1 MTTSRGKNNV
11 LTLDGRLKQHQGG
24 KPFLYKMSNSWDP
37 VDSSLPGSSVNG
49 DSPGK
54 NTGVCYCAP
63 LQGIFLTQGSNPN
76 VLSLLHWQQVSLPLV
91 PPGKLAW
98 NRITACRRDTS
109 LSQNRHSDNSKQQD
123 LKVTMDKFYIF
134 VHTYL
139 ESNVHCAYS
148 ASKCH
153 EVMGLFTIA
162 FFGFVEG
169 RCLLGSYFSKL
180 R

>member
-1 MTTSRGKNNV
+1 MQIASV
-11 LTLDGRLKQHQGG
+11 
-24 KPFLYKMSNSWDP
+24 MSNSWDP

-98 NRITACRRDTS
+98 NRITACRRDGLRTPVFLGFPGGSDGQESACDVGDLGLILGWEDS
-109 LSQNRHSDNSKQQD
+109 LEKGIATHSSILAWRIPIDRGAWQAPAHGVTKSQ
-123 LKVTMDKFYIF
+123 T
-134 VHTYL
+134 
-139 ESNVHCAYS
+139 
-148 ASKCH
+148 
-153 EVMGLFTIA
+153 
-162 FFGFVEG
+162 
-169 RCLLGSYFSKL
+169 
-180 R
+180 

>member
-1 MTTSRGKNNV
+1 MLFLVTQSCP
-11 LTLDGRLKQHQGG
+11 TLCNPMDYG
-24 KPFLYKMSNSWDP
+24 P
-37 VDSSLPGSSVNG
+37 PGSSVGG